1 MIKKLRKKHIIL
13 ALIIVIA
20 LMIIVG
26 IIQSIVF
33 KNKTQE
39 LMEASLN
46 NSLGIP
52 SEYKD
57 LISERNFL
65 YLTREI
71 DFRDYLEYLNDYE
84 IVENYELHYVRA
96 VPFLNKVYVYISNTM
111 KTEVYREGVL
121 VDINSLEFPVN
132 LFSQRTGV
140 VVWEFEDSQW
150 KVTKVKFHV

>member
-1 MIKKLRKKHIIL
+1 MLKKLKKKHIII
-13 ALIIVIA
+13 ALIIVVA
-20 LMIIVG
+20 LIIIVG
-26 IIQSIVF
+26 IIQSVVF
-33 KNKTQE
+33 KNKTKE

-46 NSLGIP
+46 NSLEIP
-52 SEYKD
+52 SEYED

-71 DFRDYLEYLNDYE
+71 DFRDYREYLNDYE

-121 VDINSLEFPVN
+121 VDINSLEFPVS

-140 VVWEFEDSQW
+140 VVWEFDNFEW
-150 KVTKVKFHV
+150 NVTEVKFHV